1 MFGFGLQVR
10 AALSSRR
17 QCTTLQATRSS
28 EGKGFGSSQSPYPEN
43 IKSSVSE
50 TPIPVDQSS
59 DDNTI
64 TAAATPSSP
73 SIIPASPKNDVFQA
87 CITTSSI
94 IATVALVIK
103 VAATTFLPSISS
115 LSSSPTLST
124 TLSLLQWPLP
134 APSSSSSPYLTTLG
148 LAAGTAALVTT
159 ARLVLLAAWPD
170 FKSSSDRSNTQVLG
184 NLTPLDLL
192 WVAVLPGISE
202 ELLFRGALIPVISP
216 DIKGAIISGLVFGS
230 LHVNGGRGT
239 AFATWS
245 TAIGVV
251 YGGLFL
257 STGCVWAAVVAHCL
271 SNIVSG
277 GIWIFTNR
285 SGSSTD

>member
-1 MFGFGLQVR
+1 
-10 AALSSRR
+10 
-17 QCTTLQATRSS
+17 
-28 EGKGFGSSQSPYPEN
+28 
-43 IKSSVSE
+43 
-50 TPIPVDQSS
+50 
-59 DDNTI
+59 
-64 TAAATPSSP
+64 
-73 SIIPASPKNDVFQA
+73 
-87 CITTSSI
+87 
-94 IATVALVIK
+94 
-103 VAATTFLPSISS
+103 
-115 LSSSPTLST
+115 
-124 TLSLLQWPLP
+124 
-134 APSSSSSPYLTTLG
+134 
-148 LAAGTAALVTT
+148 
-159 ARLVLLAAWPD
+159 LAAWPD
-170 FKSSSDRSNTQVLG
+170 FKSSSDRSNAQVLG

-216 DIKGAIISGLVFGS
+216 DIKGAIISGVVFGS

-277 GIWIFTNR
+277 GIWILTNR